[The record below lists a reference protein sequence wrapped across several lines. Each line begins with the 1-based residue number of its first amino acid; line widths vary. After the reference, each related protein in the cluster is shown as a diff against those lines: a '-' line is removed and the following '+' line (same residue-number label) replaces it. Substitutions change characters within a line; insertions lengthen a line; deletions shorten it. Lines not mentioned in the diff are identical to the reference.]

1 MTNREQLLEDM
12 IAKANAAYDMAAKAK
27 NVDGMTL
34 ALDLLFRAF
43 AETKPLD
50 GYVQVP
56 AVPGTSCLPPYH
68 TSYSTSCA
76 TACATNPSSAGTS
89 ALHEATPGMV
99 TSGLS
104 QNMGLCTCSDAECYY
119 CSQAREHAP

>member
-27 NVDGMTL
+27 NVEGMTL
-34 ALDLLFRAF
+34 AIELLFRVFVEIKA
-43 AETKPLD
+43 P
-50 GYVQVP
+50 GGHVQVP
-56 AVPGTSCLPPYH
+56 AAPSYYPPYGGGVTTSCY
-68 TSYSTSCA
+68 TSGCGA
-76 TACATNPSSAGTS
+76 DPSSAGTS
-89 ALHEATPGMV
+89 TLHEA